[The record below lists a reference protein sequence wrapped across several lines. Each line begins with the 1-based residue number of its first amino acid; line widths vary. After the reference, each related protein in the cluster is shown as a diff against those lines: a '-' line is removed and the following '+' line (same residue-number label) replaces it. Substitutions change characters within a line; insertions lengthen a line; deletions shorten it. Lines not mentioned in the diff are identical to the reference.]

1 MMYYIHTDGG
11 SRGNPGPSAIGVCV
25 LHNNT
30 VTYEAA
36 KYIGEAT
43 NNEAEYTALL
53 SALTWL
59 VEHQEGVTSVVFKL
73 DSKLVVEQVQK
84 RWKIKEPR
92 LMEYAKECWRLLDMI
107 ACAYSITYIP
117 RSENSAADALVN
129 KALDEAL

>member
-1 MMYYIHTDGG
+1 MTYYIHTDGG

-30 VTYEAA
+30 VIHEVA

-59 VEHQEGVTSVVFKL
+59 IEHQESVTSVVFKL

-107 ACAYSITYIP
+107 TCVYNITYIP